1 MQILVT
7 KTKITDPVQFIRRCG
22 YGLIFDRRRGMQSF
36 VHRLSRDLYP
46 RFHVYIEDRGE
57 SWLFNLHLDQRA
69 AMYEGVKAH
78 SGEYDGEVVER
89 EVERIKN
96 YLH

>member
-1 MQILVT
+1 
-7 KTKITDPVQFIRRCG
+7 
-22 YGLIFDRRRGMQSF
+22 
-36 VHRLSRDLYP
+36 
-46 RFHVYIEDRGE
+46 
-57 SWLFNLHLDQRA
+57 
-69 AMYEGVKAH
+69 MYEGVKAH